1 MLTAVRCAAGSGD
14 EVGIMQRR
22 EFITL
27 LGGAAA
33 ARPLVARAQQREKL
47 PVIGILG
54 QTTPAAQGQLLAL
67 FIERLRTLGWID
79 GRTVAIESRW
89 AEGRAERF
97 AEIAAEFVR
106 LNVSII
112 VTGGTQTV
120 EAVKRATSVIPIVF
134 TSAGDPVGTGLV
146 VSLARPGGNIT
157 GLSTQMTDTNAKRI
171 ELLRELVPGLRRLAI
186 LANVGNPGAV
196 VEMQE
201 VETTA
206 RNLGLDPIILQIRRA
221 EDIAPAFDGLKG
233 GADALYVAEDALVVT
248 NHVRIHTLALN
259 ARLPTSHQFREWVDA
274 GGLMAYGPNR
284 PDQFRRAAEFI
295 DKILRGAKPADI
307 PVEQPTKFDFVV
319 NLTTAKSLGLNI
331 PATVYALADEV
342 IE

>member
-1 MLTAVRCAAGSGD
+1 MK
-14 EVGIMQRR
+14 RR
-22 EFITL
+22 KFITL

-33 ARPLVARAQQREKL
+33 WPLAARAQQREKL
-47 PVIGILG
+47 PIIGILG
-54 QTTPAAQGQLLAL
+54 SATPGAEGQLVAVL
-67 FIERLRTLGWID
+67 IERLRRLGWIE
-79 GRTVAIESRW
+79 GRTVAIETRW
-89 AEGRAERF
+89 AEGRAGRF
-97 AEIAAEFVR
+97 TEIAAEFVK

-112 VTGGTQTV
+112 VTGGTESV

-134 TSAGDPVGTGLV
+134 WSAGDPVGTGLV
-146 VSLARPGGNIT
+146 ASLARPGGNIT
-157 GLSTQMTDTNAKRI
+157 GLSSQMTDTSAKRI
-171 ELLRELVPGLRRLAI
+171 ELLRELVPDLRRLAI
-186 LANVGNPGAV
+186 LANVANAGAV
-196 VEMQE
+196 VDMHE

-221 EDIAPAFDGLKG
+221 EDIAPVFDGLKG
-233 GADALYVAEDALVVT
+233 RADALYVAEDALT
-248 NHVRIHTLALN
+248 RTQHVRIHTLALN
-259 ARLPTSHQFREWVDA
+259 ARLPTSYQFREWVDT

-295 DKILRGAKPADI
+295 DKILRGTKPADI

-319 NLTTAKSLGLNI
+319 NLTTAKTLGLNI